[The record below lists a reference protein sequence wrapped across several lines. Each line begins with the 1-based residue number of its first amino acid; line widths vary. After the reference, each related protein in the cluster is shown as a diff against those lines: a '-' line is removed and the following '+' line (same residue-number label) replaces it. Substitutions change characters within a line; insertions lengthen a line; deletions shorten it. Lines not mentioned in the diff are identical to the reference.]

1 MKHISFE
8 TARTWIERLAGLPAP
23 VRMEDIPGLA
33 AEFGWEPTKWDD
45 EYRYEE
51 GGESQV
57 VLVMGDD
64 ESGNLFK
71 VSFDLVRSW
80 GEDLLG
86 NVAVVDLWPR
96 YVEAFCGVWG
106 EPWSVMTDV
115 DMIDFIWKLHEQ
127 GYAELT
133 VWPDCL
139 TCRFVSMDRTEERW

>member
-1 MKHISFE
+1 MRHISFE
-8 TARTWIERLAGLPAP
+8 TVRTWIERLAGLPAP

-86 NVAVVDLWPR
+86 NVAVVDFWPR

-127 GYAELT
+127 GYVELT

-139 TCRFVSMDRTEERW
+139 TCRFVSMDRTVERW